1 MIFILCLGHYLSN
14 GSSNFDSAEFQDTLM
29 NDKRLK
35 QFSALTKSD
44 TRFNTHRPG
53 FLQHEDAEVDEF
65 GEDVG
70 ISKKRSKRRRIRT
83 ANEGPTVL
91 SITVNGVE
99 IKGDYEGESS
109 DDGDFNAPSKSAKD
123 DHILNTKGDL
133 NAFGKL
139 KPKEV
144 KFVSADAF
152 KGQEYE
158 KEEDIQDKEEF
169 LPSTPP
175 PSFAEEI
182 IDEDVGYSRICPS
195 QIVAFNLREEEE
207 EGAFIED
214 GSYIRKAA
222 DPLAHQDAWLDG
234 MTKGQTE
241 RALEARLKQQLIMTE
256 KLNKEEAEELV
267 TVEQLLD
274 RVLPLLKYGE
284 TPLQAL
290 ARLNTGKRR
299 KWQPSQKWKKSKM
312 IIDQQGDV
320 NEIEQAQV
328 KEQIE
333 AITVFADTLLILGQ
347 RNVYDTPREVLIRRY
362 GNDTFLKDGDG
373 EDFEFQERLRLN

>member
-1 MIFILCLGHYLSN
+1 
-14 GSSNFDSAEFQDTLM
+14 M
-29 NDKRLK
+29 NEKRLK
-35 QFSALTKSD
+35 QFALTKSD
-44 TRFNTHRPG
+44 TKFHPHRPG
-53 FLQHEDAEVDEF
+53 FVQHEAAEVDEF
-65 GEDVG
+65 GEDIG
-70 ISKKRSKRRRIRT
+70 ISKRRSKRRRIRT
-83 ANEGPTVL
+83 TNQGPGAL
-91 SITVNGVE
+91 SVNLNGVE
-99 IKGDYEGESS
+99 IKTDYGGESS
-109 DDGDFNAPSKSAKD
+109 DDGEFNSPSKSANED
-123 DHILNTKGDL
+123 GMLNKEREL

-144 KFVSADAF
+144 RFVNANTF
-152 KGQEYE
+152 NGQEYE
-158 KEEDIQDKEEF
+158 DEEEDVQDKEEF

-182 IDEDVGYSRICPS
+182 IDEEVGYSRICPP

-207 EGAFIED
+207 EGAFLED
-214 GSYIRKAA
+214 GSYFRKAA
-222 DPLAHQDAWLDG
+222 DPLTHQDAWLDG

-241 RALEARLKQQLIMTE
+241 RAREARDKQQLLLNE
-256 KLNKEEAEELV
+256 KLNKEEAKESA

-274 RVLPLLKYGE
+274 RVLPLLKNDE

-312 IIDQQGDV
+312 IIDQQGDA
-320 NEIEQAQV
+320 NESEQAQV

-333 AITVFADTLLILGQ
+333 TITVFADTLLTLGQ

-362 GNDTFLKDGDG
+362 GNDAIVKDRDG
-373 EDFEFQERLRLN
+373 EDFEFQEPLRLN